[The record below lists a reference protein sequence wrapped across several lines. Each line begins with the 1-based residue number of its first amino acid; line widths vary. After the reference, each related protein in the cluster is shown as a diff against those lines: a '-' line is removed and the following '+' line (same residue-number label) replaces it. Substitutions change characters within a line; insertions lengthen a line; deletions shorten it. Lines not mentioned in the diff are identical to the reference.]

1 MSMHYCSR
9 YGDVAEYRWDLPWT
23 REVCSKDLEEVQD
36 DGMQGYGHTY
46 GIEPEAIE

>member
-1 MSMHYCSR
+1 MQMGFLGTSEIYSR
-9 YGDVAEYRWDLPWT
+9 
-23 REVCSKDLEEVQD
+23 DLEEVWD